1 MQKEKLSLV
10 VCSRWTHSCGTNSKP
25 ITDGDNSSG
34 TLRYLGNCTHLGCC
48 RGGIGWLTHTC
59 VHDVNVAFCAC
70 ACTSVLPRLSKVAS
84 SKGKDAAKAVCL
96 CAGNSQSYFSSEYCC
111 TTCVMK
117 QGEEKK
123 NLGMKG
129 KFNAAVLATSF
140 SALLLLK
147 NRPLKYKA
155 AFLSLFFYLIFFRG
169 VMQLVRLSLPPEKKK
184 FLPIKKKN
192 KTGLEQNVTDSP
204 KNHPKKYF

>member
-1 MQKEKLSLV
+1 MGKPKPLQQKEMQKEKLSLV

-25 ITDGDNSSG
+25 ITAGDNSSG
-34 TLRYLGNCTHLGCC
+34 TPRYLGNCTRLGCC

-84 SKGKDAAKAVCL
+84 SKGVDAAKPVCL

-117 QGEEKK
+117 QGEE
-123 NLGMKG
+123 
-129 KFNAAVLATSF
+129 
-140 SALLLLK
+140 
-147 NRPLKYKA
+147 
-155 AFLSLFFYLIFFRG
+155 
-169 VMQLVRLSLPPEKKK
+169 EKKK
-184 FLPIKKKN
+184 PGNERKIQRGRPADVFLCTFIAQKQGFKI
-192 KTGLEQNVTDSP
+192 
-204 KNHPKKYF
+204 